1 MMSHFLI
8 AGVTEI
14 QISIIYGSNNRRG
27 MELLECGVAVVGA
40 GHGPL
45 LLGALRLLLPTRI
58 LDTLV
63 VLIDRYRCRDVLRTR
78 CGHSPIFFDGEGQS
92 L

>member
-1 MMSHFLI
+1 
-8 AGVTEI
+8 
-14 QISIIYGSNNRRG
+14 

-63 VLIDRYRCRDVLRTR
+63 VLIDRYHCRGVLRTR
-78 CGHSPIFFDGEGQS
+78 CGYSPFFWRGRDNVYKNSHYWETK
-92 L
+92 